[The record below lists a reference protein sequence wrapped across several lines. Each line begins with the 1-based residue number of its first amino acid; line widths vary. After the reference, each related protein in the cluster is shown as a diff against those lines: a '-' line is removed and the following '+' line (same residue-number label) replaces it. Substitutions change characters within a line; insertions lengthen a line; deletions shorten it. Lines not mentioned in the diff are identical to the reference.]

1 MTLQRLARYS
11 LALLLLFLHQSMLYA
26 QKKTVTGHV
35 YNKESKEPMTGVTV
49 NVKGTS
55 TSVITDNNGYFS
67 IQPPARMK
75 EVYLTFSYIGFGSM
89 SVRVDSTAPLTVSMS
104 STNKS
109 MDDVIVVGYGTQK
122 RSNVLGSVAVV
133 AGKELE
139 DIPAVNMSTSL
150 INTVP
155 GVGVSQTSGKPGAT
169 TTLTI
174 RGATTFAS
182 GGSTSP
188 LYVIDGL
195 VPIISVSGGVD
206 PSGKTAFDLL
216 DPSEV
221 ESITFL
227 KDASAT
233 IYGARGANGVVLVTT
248 KRGRPGKPRVS
259 YSGSYIYENAS
270 KIPKMID
277 GYDQALLLNNWVQ
290 NYDPYKF
297 FPSEM
302 YTQQELDT
310 IRYRTHDGRNMWFNK
325 SWKPGYATR
334 HNVSVSGGSDRITL
348 FAGANYY
355 NEIGNLPN
363 DSHNKYGV
371 ELGAN
376 AKVTDD
382 LTVDVTIGY
391 NVGYNN
397 QPVPKGITT
406 TDQSDQEN
414 GYVGSLITTPSF
426 IPETVGGK
434 PFYYVPTKF
443 NPLPF
448 QQSGSYTKDNSET
461 FNVNLRVDYKLPFIK
476 GLTVHGQYG
485 RNTYN
490 DFAKQWFVPYNAYNF
505 KSPGGHQNKNGG
517 SANIPTM
524 TQNVMYYDT
533 LLATNGTQKISNG
546 DQLAENYSNSK
557 NWQATEGVEYARIWG
572 KHNLDIAVYAEQAQ
586 TLGNYLQTYRQSQVI
601 PGVDQYYAYS
611 ANSANWY
618 TGGLQTSTGRA
629 SYLGRLSYTFND
641 KYMLQAAF
649 RDDASPQF
657 PTQKQWGLFP
667 SVSVG
672 WLASNEDWWQK
683 FAPGI
688 NDFKVRLNVGLTGN
702 DATSS
707 FSWSQVYSAS
717 NPIGYLLG
725 NAGQTGVNGL
735 QTTQTPNPEITWER
749 ALMKDLGFDG
759 TFANRKFHFTVD
771 FWYKHQYDM
780 LDLPTAT
787 VPNTYGGTIANFNYG
802 ILNSWGD
809 EFQIGYNGHI
819 NKDWS
824 VFATVNFGFSIA
836 GNNKV
841 IRTYYSAG
849 TDTGYK
855 YPIGKPTDLGIS
867 GYKSTGIVRTQD
879 EVNAWYAK
887 HPGWT
892 INTDSLRPGDLNFV
906 DVNHDG
912 IIDAND
918 QTQIAKHT
926 NAVANFG
933 YILGAQWKGLRL
945 STNIQLSLGGKMVL
959 PKVDITPPTKDL
971 AGLDMW
977 KHSYTAWK
985 TDGPLPAIYAPFVNQ
1000 ASTFWLRSAT
1010 SLYVNNLQLS
1020 WSLPKS
1026 VIGRYKIPDARLYLT
1041 GMNLWTI
1048 ISPTPYRDPRSGEIT
1063 DYPILRTWT
1072 FGLNVNL

>member
-1 MTLQRLARYS
+1 MTLQRMARYS
-11 LALLLLFLHQSMLYA
+11 LALLLLFLHHSMLYA
-26 QKKTVTGHV
+26 QKKSVSGNV
-35 YNKESKEPMTGVTV
+35 YNKDTKEPMMGVTV

-55 TSVITDNNGYFS
+55 TSVITDNNGFFA
-67 IQPPARMK
+67 ITPPARMK
-75 EVYLTFSYIGFGSM
+75 VVYLTFSYIGFGSM
-89 SVRVDSTAPLTVSMS
+89 SVKVDSTTPLTVNMS
-104 STNKS
+104 ATNKS

-122 RSNVLGSVAVV
+122 RSNVLGAVSVVS
-133 AGKELE
+133 GKELE
-139 DIPAVNMSTSL
+139 DLPAVNMSTSL
-150 INTVP
+150 INTIP

-169 TTLTI
+169 TNLTI
-174 RGATTFAS
+174 RGATTFAT

-195 VPIISVSGGVD
+195 VPIIASSGSTD
-206 PSGKTAFDLL
+206 PTGKTAFDLL

-259 YSGSYIYENAS
+259 YSGSYIHEDAS
-270 KIPKMID
+270 KVPKMID

-290 NYDPYKF
+290 NYDPYKVV
-297 FPSEM
+297 PSEI
-302 YTQQELDT
+302 YTQQELDS
-310 IRYRTHDGRNMWFNK
+310 IRFRTHNQRNMWFNK
-325 SWKPGYATR
+325 SWKPGYAQR
-334 HNVSVSGGSDRITL
+334 HNLSVSGGSDKITL

-363 DSHNKYGV
+363 DTHQKYGI

-382 LTVDVTIGY
+382 LTLDVVLGY
-391 NVGYNN
+391 NTGYNN
-397 QPVPKGITT
+397 QPVPKGISV

-414 GYVGSLITTPSF
+414 GYVGTMLTTPSF
-426 IPETVGGK
+426 IPETSGGR
-434 PFYYVPTKF
+434 PLYYAATKY
-443 NPLPF
+443 NPLAF

-461 FNVNLRVDYKLPFIK
+461 FNVNFSANYKIPFVK
-476 GLTVHGQYG
+476 GLSIHGQYG

-490 DFAKQWFVPYNAYNF
+490 DFSKQWFVPYNAYNF
-505 KSPGGHQNKNGG
+505 KSPGVHTNKTAGG
-517 SANIPTM
+517 INTPTS
-524 TQNVMYYDT
+524 TQNVMYFDT
-533 LLATNGTQKISNG
+533 VSSVTKVTNS
-546 DQLAENYSNSK
+546 DQLAEVYNNSK
-557 NWQATEGVEYARIWG
+557 NWQATEGIEFARIFG
-572 KHNLDIAVYAEQAQ
+572 KHNLDIALYAEQSQ
-586 TLGNYLQTYRQSQVI
+586 TEGQFLKTYRQQQVI
-601 PGVDQYYAYS
+601 PGVDQYFAYS
-611 ANSANWY
+611 ANSANWDAEGY
-618 TGGLQTSTGRA
+618 QTSTGRA
-629 SYLGRLSYTFND
+629 SYLGRLSYTFNE

-657 PTQKQWGLFP
+657 PTEHQWGFFP

-707 FSWSQVYSAS
+707 FSWAQQYTAS
-717 NPIGYLLG
+717 NPIGYLFG
-725 NAGQTGVNGL
+725 TTGQYAANGL
-735 QTTQTPNPEITWER
+735 QTTTTPNPDITWER

-759 TFANRKFHFTVD
+759 TFANRKFHFSVD
-771 FWYKHQYDM
+771 LWYKHQYDM
-780 LDLPTAT
+780 LDIPTSS
-787 VPNTYGGTIANFNYG
+787 VPNTYGGSIANFNYG

-809 EFQIGYNGHI
+809 EFQVGYNGRI

-824 VFATVNFGFSIA
+824 VFATVNFGFSIN

-841 IRTYYSAG
+841 IRTYYSSG

-867 GYKSTGIVRTQD
+867 GYKSSGIVRSQD
-879 EVNAWYAK
+879 AVNAWYAK

-892 INTDSLRPGDLNFV
+892 INGDSLRPGDLNFV
-906 DVNHDG
+906 DVNGDG

-918 QTQIAKHT
+918 QTQIAKHS
-926 NAVANFG
+926 NAAANIG
-933 YILGAQWKGLRL
+933 YILGAQWKSLRV
-945 STNIQLSLGGKMVL
+945 STNIAMSLGGKEVL
-959 PKVDITPPTKDL
+959 PKVDITPPTKDA

-985 TDGPLPAIYAPFVNQ
+985 TDALLPAIYAPLANQ
-1000 ASTFWLRSAT
+1000 SSTFWLRSST
-1010 SLYVNNLQLS
+1010 YVYVNNLQIS

-1026 VIGRYKIPDARLYLT
+1026 FIGKYKIPDARLYLT

-1048 ISPTPYRDPRSGEIT
+1048 VSPTPYRDPRSGEIT

>member
-11 LALLLLFLHQSMLYA
+11 LALLLLFLHHSMLYA

-35 YNKESKEPMTGVTV
+35 YNKDTKDPMMGVTV
-49 NVKGTS
+49 AVKGTS
-55 TSVITDNNGYFS
+55 TAVITDNNGYFA
-67 IQPPARMK
+67 ITPPARMK
-75 EVYLTFSYIGFGSM
+75 NVYLTFSYIGFGSM
-89 SVRVDSTAPLTVSMS
+89 SVRVDSTEPLSVSMS
-104 STNKS
+104 TANKS

-122 RSNVLGSVAVV
+122 RSNVLGSVSVV
-133 AGKELE
+133 SGKELE

-155 GVGVSQTSGKPGAT
+155 GVGVSQTSGKPGST
-169 TTLTI
+169 TNLTI

-182 GGSTSP
+182 GGTTKP

-195 VPIISVSGGVD
+195 VPIISASGSVD
-206 PSGKTAFDLL
+206 PTGKTAFDLL

-227 KDASAT
+227 KDAAAS

-248 KRGRPGKPRVS
+248 KRGRPGKPHVS
-259 YSGSYIYENAS
+259 YSGSYIHEDAS
-270 KIPKMID
+270 RMPKMID
-277 GYDQALLLNNWVQ
+277 GYDHMLLLNNWVQ
-290 NYDPYKF
+290 NYMPYKVT
-297 FPSEM
+297 PTEI
-302 YTQQELDT
+302 YTQQELDSV
-310 IRYRTHDGRNMWFNK
+310 RFRTHNQRNIWLNRT
-325 SWKPGYATR
+325 WQPGYATR
-334 HNVSVSGGSDRITL
+334 HNVNVSGGSDKLTF

-363 DSHNKYGV
+363 VTHSKYGID
-371 ELGAN
+371 LGMN

-382 LTVDVTIGY
+382 LTVDMVLGY
-391 NVGYNN
+391 NVGNNN

-414 GYVGSLITTPSF
+414 GYVGSMLTTPSF
-426 IPETVGGK
+426 MPETIGGK
-434 PFYYVPTKF
+434 GLYYTPTKF
-443 NPLPF
+443 NPIPF

-461 FNVNLRVDYKLPFIK
+461 FNVNLSVHYKVPFIK
-476 GLTVHGQYG
+476 GLTLHGQYG

-505 KSPGGHQNKNGG
+505 KSPGVHANKNGG
-517 SANIPTM
+517 GANTPTG
-524 TQNVMYYDT
+524 TQNVMFVDT
-533 LLATNGTQKISNG
+533 VTSVQKVTNS
-546 DQLAENYSNSK
+546 DQLAENYNNSK
-557 NWQATEGVEYARIWG
+557 NWQATEGIQYARVFG
-572 KHNLDIAVYAEQAQ
+572 KHNIDIALYAEQAQ
-586 TLGNYLQTYRQSQVI
+586 TIGNYLQTYRQTQVI

-611 ANSANWY
+611 SNSANWY
-618 TGGLQTSTGRA
+618 TGGYQTSTGRA

-649 RDDASPQF
+649 RNDASPQF
-657 PTQKQWGLFP
+657 PTNHQWGFFP

-683 FAPGI
+683 MFPGI
-688 NDFKVRLNVGLTGN
+688 NDFKIRLNVGLTGN

-717 NPIGYLLG
+717 SPIGYLFG
-725 NAGQTGVNGL
+725 NTGQYAANGL
-735 QTTQTPNPEITWER
+735 QTTQVPNPEITWER

-759 TFANRKFHFTVD
+759 TFANRKFHFSVD
-771 FWYKHQYDM
+771 LWYKHQYDM
-780 LDLPTAT
+780 LDLPTAS
-787 VPNTYGGTIANFNYG
+787 VPNTFGGTIANFNYG

-809 EFQIGYNGHI
+809 EFQVGYNGRI

-824 VFATVNFGFSIA
+824 IFATVNFGFSIN

-879 EVNAWYAK
+879 QVNAWYAK

-892 INTDSLRPGDLNFV
+892 INGDSLRPGDLNFV
-906 DVNHDG
+906 DVNGDG
-912 IIDAND
+912 VIDAND
-918 QTQIAKHT
+918 QTQIARHS
-926 NAVANFG
+926 NAIANFG
-933 YILGAQWKGLRL
+933 YILGAQWKGFRL
-945 STNIQLSLGGKMVL
+945 STNIALTLGGKQVL
-959 PKVDITPPTKDL
+959 SKVDITPPTKDA
-971 AGLDMW
+971 AGLAMW
-977 KHSYTAWK
+977 QHSYTAWK
-985 TDGPLPAIYAPFVNQ
+985 TDATLPAIYAPLVNQ
-1000 ASTFWLRSAT
+1000 ASTFWLRSST
-1010 SLYVNNLQLS
+1010 TLYINNLQLS

-1026 VIGRYKIPDARLYLT
+1026 VIGKYKIPDARLYLT
-1041 GMNLWTI
+1041 GMNLWSI
-1048 ISPTPYRDPRSGEIT
+1048 INPTPYMDPRSGEIT
-1063 DYPILRTWT
+1063 DYPILRSWT